1 MKTSRWLWVFIAI
14 LVVCVASPANFHF
27 FLRAGGAAV
36 THASPPGAQES
47 TSELE
52 ESLFVQDAHLKSG
65 KKGVLLVW
73 IPQPLQKFCLGKTLE
88 QCAAM
93 DYCIRTTSKNVAT
106 CKNLPVSLRNLP
118 SYPPGMRPARVLS
131 ITYSSITPDN
141 KIAPV
146 MDYLESAPAGSL
158 DRFSLRGRVKAKV
171 KLTRKADDDQFDVL
185 EILSVPSS

>member
-1 MKTSRWLWVFIAI
+1 M
-14 LVVCVASPANFHF
+14 
-27 FLRAGGAAV
+27 
-36 THASPPGAQES
+36 
-47 TSELE
+47 
-52 ESLFVQDAHLKSG
+52 QDAHLKSG
-65 KKGVLLVW
+65 KNGVLLVW

-106 CKNLPVSLRNLP
+106 CKNLPVSVRNLP

>member
-1 MKTSRWLWVFIAI
+1 MKTSRWLWMFIAV

-36 THASPPGAQES
+36 AHASPPGAQES

-73 IPQPLQKFCLGKTLE
+73 IPQPLQKFCLGKTVE

-106 CKNLPVSLRNLP
+106 CKNLPVSLKNLP
-118 SYPPGMRPARVLS
+118 AYPRGMRPSRVLS
-131 ITYSSITPDN
+131 ITYSAITPDN

-158 DRFSLRGRVKAKV
+158 DRFSMRGRVKARV